1 MSLLRLGFLA
11 LLGCAP
17 VFATPC
23 PTAALSVYE
32 GFGATGC
39 TVGLFTFHDF
49 NFILGA
55 PSIGSP
61 VALTAVDINV
71 SPVTTP
77 TEFGLNYA
85 SGGFSVATGQK
96 ITYLLTYTIDP
107 PPPIIWG
114 FDLSFDADP
123 PVFPGIATITSLEC
137 PGAPFTGPTCPSPTV
152 TNTVSDNGTS
162 ASHLHTDIQQIPGAT
177 NILGDRTTIVLDA
190 TAGGSAEFLNFTESV
205 VTPEPGTLVLTA
217 LASALLWNRRRRP
230 R

>member
-1 MSLLRLGFLA
+1 MPRLRLAFLA
-11 LLGCAP
+11 LLCCAP
-17 VFATPC
+17 IYATPC
-23 PTAALSVYE
+23 PSATLSVYE
-32 GFGATGC
+32 GFGAGGC

-55 PSIGSP
+55 PSVGSP
-61 VALTAVDINV
+61 VALTAADINV

-77 TEFGLNYA
+77 TENGLNYA

-123 PVFPGIATITSLEC
+123 PVFPGIATLTSLEC
-137 PGAPFTGPTCPSPTV
+137 PGAPFIGTSCSSATV
-152 TNTVSDNGTS
+152 ANTVSDNGTS
-162 ASHLHTDIQQIPGAT
+162 VSHLHTDIQQIPGST

-205 VTPEPGTLVLTA
+205 VTPEPGTLALTA
-217 LASALLWNRRRRP
+217 LASALLWTRRRRP